1 MRFPGAAALNCW
13 GGDVVKAASSGMA
26 DDRCATKVNQIYNG
40 QMILLHGFIKKT
52 QKTPKR
58 DQDLARARKTEIEH
72 HQKEI
77 GP

>member
-1 MRFPGAAALNCW
+1 
-13 GGDVVKAASSGMA
+13 
-26 DDRCATKVNQIYNG
+26 
-40 QMILLHGFIKKT
+40 MILLHGFIKKT

-58 DQDLARARKTEIEH
+58 DLELGRARKTAIEH